1 MRRRFAI
8 FALALLSGAAQSGC
22 YYLQAAS
29 GQVDILVRREPIDE
43 VLADP
48 DTDTDVARRLRL
60 VQEARD
66 FSVAQL
72 GLPDNGSYRSYAE
85 LDRDF
90 VVWSVFAAPE
100 FRMQP
105 VNWCYPIVGCVSYR
119 GYFKEEKANRE
130 AQKLANRGF
139 DVHVAGVAA
148 YSTLGRFD
156 DPVLSTMMRWDDA
169 QLVATLFHE
178 LAHQVLYIPDD
189 TRFNESFARAVE
201 EFGMEQFLLAR
212 DAGSALDAYRDGKAL
227 RTQLATQVEEARDDL
242 SAMYAETL
250 DDDEKRLL
258 KEHRLEQLSATLRR
272 LLEDAGRD
280 ADGWLA
286 APLNNARLLSI
297 SLYEGRLP
305 AFRRMLGDCDGEI
318 GCFYAEAGRVAEMPA
333 DERNRYL
340 DALASRG
347 DGAAGA
353 TATSWSR
360 SLRVSP

>member
-1 MRRRFAI
+1 MGRRAAILAFAV
-8 FALALLSGAAQSGC
+8 LAGAAQSGC
-22 YYLQAAS
+22 YYLQAAT

-48 DTDTDVARRLRL
+48 ETDADVARRLRL
-60 VQEARD
+60 VQDARD
-66 FSVAQL
+66 FSVTAL
-72 GLPDNGSYRSYAE
+72 KLPDNGSYRGYAA
-85 LDRDF
+85 LDRDY

-119 GYFKEEKANRE
+119 GYFKEEKAGRE
-130 AQKLANRGF
+130 ARRLADRGY

-148 YSTLGRFD
+148 YSTLGKFD

-201 EFGMEQFLLAR
+201 EFGMERFLLAR
-212 DAGSALDAYRDGKAL
+212 DAGTALTAYRDGKAL
-227 RTQLATQVEEARDDL
+227 RTELATLVEQARDDL

-258 KEHRLEQLSATLRR
+258 KEHRLEQLSAALRA
-272 LLEDAGRD
+272 LLEGAGRD

-305 AFRRMLGDCDGEI
+305 AFRRMIEDCAGDIE
-318 GCFYAEAGRVAEMPA
+318 CFYAEAERVAALPTE
-333 DERNRYL
+333 ERGRYL

-347 DGAAGA
+347 DGAEGP
-353 TATSWSR
+353 TAANWSR
-360 SLRVSP
+360 SRRVSP

>member
-1 MRRRFAI
+1 MARR
-8 FALALLSGAAQSGC
+8 LAVLAWVVVAGASQSGC
-22 YYLQAAS
+22 YYLQAAT

-48 DTDTDVARRLRL
+48 ETDIDVARRLRL

-66 FSVAQL
+66 FSVATL

-85 LDRDF
+85 LDRDY

-100 FRMQP
+100 FRMQA

-119 GYFKEEKANRE
+119 GYFKQEKAERE
-130 AQKLANRGF
+130 ARRLSERGF
-139 DVHVAGVAA
+139 DVHVGGVAA

-201 EFGMEQFLLAR
+201 EFGMERFLLAR
-212 DAGSALDAYRDGKAL
+212 DAGSALAAYRDGKAL
-227 RTQLATQVEEARDDL
+227 RTELATLVEQTRDDL

-258 KEHRLEQLSATLRR
+258 KEHRLEQLSAALRA
-272 LLEDAGRD
+272 LLEGAGRD
-280 ADGWLA
+280 ADAWLS

-305 AFRRMLGDCDGEI
+305 AFRRMIEDCAGEI
-318 GCFYAEAGRVAEMPA
+318 ECFYAEAGRVAAMPS

-347 DGAAGA
+347 DGAEGV

-360 SLRVSP
+360 SRRVSP